1 MPLEINEI
9 GIRMRV
15 RDSDPEAEREPVRR
29 GAAGG
34 DADPCADLDR
44 EAIVE
49 DCVRR
54 VLKIL
59 ENLPER

>member
-15 RDSDPEAEREPVRR
+15 GENNREPDERQPKIPQ
-29 GAAGG
+29 G
-34 DADPCADLDR
+34 DCQDINR
-44 EAIVE
+44 EELVD

-54 VLKIL
+54 VLQIL
-59 ENLPER
+59 KTLEGR

>member
-15 RDSDPEAEREPVRR
+15 GEDDRPPDERPQRVPQ
-29 GAAGG
+29 G
-34 DADPCADLDR
+34 DCHDVDR
-44 EAIVE
+44 EELVE

-54 VLKIL
+54 VLQIL
-59 ENLPER
+59 KSLEGR

>member
-15 RDSDPEAEREPVRR
+15 SDTTKEPEERKPKIREDECRDVNREELV
-29 GAAGG
+29 
-34 DADPCADLDR
+34 D
-44 EAIVE
+44 

-54 VLKIL
+54 VLQIL
-59 ENLPER
+59 KTLGGR